1 MAKELIVGLDI
12 GTSSIKLVVLDQKT
26 RTVQL
31 ELVRSTQSARV
42 DFADKNHFD
51 EQNVDVL
58 IEILLDIFK
67 QIPIELHSCLKGIQ
81 LCGQV

>member
-1 MAKELIVGLDI
+1 MAKDLIVGLDI

-42 DFADKNHFD
+42 NLAEKNHFD
-51 EQNVDVL
+51 EQNVDIL
-58 IEILLDIFK
+58 IEILFEIFK
-67 QIPIELHSCLKGIQ
+67 QIPNEFHNSLKAIQ